1 MAQHNIFNG
10 ARNINAH
17 TKMCVHM
24 CTRMAVCVGF
34 FDAISL
40 TQETVKGK
48 ENKERNQQLLTWI
61 NTSRLSLLQLISLI
75 LVVSTCDS
83 H

>member
-1 MAQHNIFNG
+1 MHIHVRIPGFLILHNLL
-10 ARNINAH
+10 R
-17 TKMCVHM
+17 KLV
-24 CTRMAVCVGF
+24 
-34 FDAISL
+34 
-40 TQETVKGK
+40 EGK
-48 ENKERNQQLLTWI
+48 NKDRKQQLLTWI

>member
-1 MAQHNIFNG
+1 
-10 ARNINAH
+10 
-17 TKMCVHM
+17 MCR
-24 CTRMAVCVGF
+24 RMAVCVGF
-34 FDAISL
+34 FGATSL
-40 TQETVKGK
+40 TQETGKGK

>member
-1 MAQHNIFNG
+1 MNTSLHIYVC
-10 ARNINAH
+10 ID
-17 TKMCVHM
+17 VHSPDFLILHHLL
-24 CTRMAVCVGF
+24 RKLV
-34 FDAISL
+34 
-40 TQETVKGK
+40 EVK
-48 ENKERNQQLLTWI
+48 NKERNQQLLKWI